1 MTLQSTVSPD
11 GKTVTIR
18 IQGRFDFNLHKEFRD
33 AYSGE
38 AAGASHYVIDFK
50 DTEYMDSSRTRRR
63 QSRSGAPHQRQPGAA
78 QDPRDLQ
85 FPPPVQDGLR
95 RWKRRPCPGAAK
107 RSSTCRR

>member
-50 DTEYMDSSRTRRR
+50 DTEYMDSSAL
-63 QSRSGAPHQRQPGAA
+63 GM
-78 QDPRDLQ
+78 LLL
-85 FPPPVQDGLR
+85 LR
-95 RWKRRPCPGAAK
+95 EHAGGSPDRVRLTNVSPELRKILEISNFHHLFK
-107 RSSTCRR
+107 MD